1 MKMDKFF
8 HYDLDIAVQMASKGK
23 LITLEGI
30 DGTGKSSIAKM
41 LGAEFPE
48 AVLTT
53 EPTRSWIGNAVKRSI
68 ESDTDPL
75 AELFLFVADHAEHV
89 AKVIRP
95 ALLEGKTVISDR
107 YSDSRYAYQGA
118 TLFDQFDDAMEWVES
133 IHRGWTIVPDL
144 TILFTIEPDVA
155 VSRCGIRGNHTK
167 FEKIEFLR
175 TVQEN
180 FLKLA
185 GREPRR
191 FVVIDAGRELGIV
204 EHEVERIIREFLER
218 NDGS

>member
-1 MKMDKFF
+1 MPE
-8 HYDLDIAVQMASKGK
+8 GK

-41 LGAEFPE
+41 LENKFPQ
-48 AVLTT
+48 AVFTR
-53 EPTRSWIGNAVKRSI
+53 EPTGSWIGKAVKKSI

-75 AELFLFVADHAEHV
+75 AELFLFVADHAEHI

-95 ALLEGKTVISDR
+95 ALAEGKLIISDR

-118 TLFDQFDDAMEWVES
+118 TLSNIFDNAMGWVQG
-133 IHRGWTIVPDL
+133 IHKCWTIVPDL
-144 TILFTIEPDVA
+144 TILFTIDPAIA
-155 VSRCGIRGNHTK
+155 VSRCDVRGEHTK

-175 TVQEN
+175 SVQEN

-185 GREPRR
+185 REDPLR
-191 FVVIDAGRELGIV
+191 FIIVDADASLEVVGS
-204 EHEVERIIREFLER
+204 EVESAIREFMRPLDD
-218 NDGS
+218 NV